1 MRGLLDLMVNP
12 QATYPVVHVAG
23 SNGKTSTARMI
34 TFVLAAHG
42 VLVGTFT
49 SPHLERVEERLALN
63 GDYAEPAEFAA
74 AVTDVAPFVD
84 LFEERGGMRP
94 TYFELTTATALAWFA
109 ERAVDAAVVEVGLGG
124 RLDATN
130 VVDGTVAVLTGVTL
144 EHTDYLGDSL
154 LEIAR
159 EKLAIAKPGG
169 VLVTGPLPPE
179 VEEEAERHAESV
191 GIVHRHFGRDFA
203 LSGARMALGG
213 WVCDVKGIY
222 GAYDSL
228 HLRLHGRHQTENLA
242 VAVAAVEEFF
252 GRALSIGATQEGVA
266 AVTSPGR
273 LEVLGHQP
281 LLVIDGAHNEE
292 GFEALATAV
301 AEEFPPLRWT
311 LVLGVMRDKP
321 LERMLL
327 SLRGRLARVV
337 ATSVGTERAAP
348 PTDVAA
354 ATRRVLGPEV
364 EVEAVDGVAAA
375 VRRALELTP
384 SDGALLVA
392 GSLYVAGEARSVLQD
407 GPVPPRAE
415 GHQDG

>member
-1 MRGLLDLMVNP
+1 MQGLLDLLVNP
-12 QATYPVVHVAG
+12 EAGYPVVHIAG

-63 GDYAEPAEFAA
+63 GEYAGPAEFAA

-84 LFEERGGMRP
+84 LFEEQKGVRP

-109 ERAVDAAVVEVGLGG
+109 ARAVDAAVVEVGLGG

-130 VVDGTVAVLTGVTL
+130 VVDGNVAVLTGVTL
-144 EHTDYLGDSL
+144 EHTDYLGDSI

-159 EKLAIAKPGG
+159 EKLAIAKPGA

-179 VEEEAERHAESV
+179 VEEEAERHAESL

-213 WVCDVKGIY
+213 WLCDVKGVY

-242 VAVAAVEEFF
+242 VAVAAAEEFF
-252 GRALSIGATQEGVA
+252 GRALSLGAVQEGVA

-292 GFEALATAV
+292 GFEVLAQAV

-311 LVLGVMRDKP
+311 LVLGVMSDKP

-327 SLRGRLARVV
+327 PLRGRLARVV

-348 PTDVAA
+348 STDVAA
-354 ATRRVLGPEV
+354 SARRVLGPEV

-375 VRRALELTP
+375 VRRAIELTP
-384 SDGALLVA
+384 HDDALLVA
-392 GSLYVAGEARSVLQD
+392 GSLYVAGEARLLLHARQAPSRSASRED
-407 GPVPPRAE
+407 G
-415 GHQDG
+415 